1 MYDLLLKGGRIYD
14 GSGMPSS
21 YADVGIRGGK
31 IVEIGRLN
39 GGAKR
44 TLNVDGLAVAPGFI
58 DPHTHL
64 DAQLFW
70 DPLGTSSCFHGVTS
84 VVVGNCGLSL
94 APAKPEDRDAVIKS
108 FVRVEAISRR
118 VLEEGIQWK
127 WKSTAEYLDALGT
140 RLGINAA
147 ALIGHIAVRHNV
159 MGEDAVERQATAE
172 EIAKMK
178 ELVRQGMEAGAV
190 GFSTNQNPRHIRE
203 DKKPVASRLA
213 ADEELGSLLDVLAEM
228 NSGVVQLS
236 GGGAD
241 ARGRIAYAAQMARRT
256 GRPVLWQSINHSWSR
271 PNHWEEMLANTQRV
285 FKEEGLPIYA
295 MTQAKPFQNR
305 YTLLDAQCFDEFP
318 TWKSAM
324 FSPVPLRK
332 QMFADSAMRKK
343 LRAEAIEDQSPSVFP
358 RRWDVIFVDHVKL
371 PKNKIFERKTVQEIA
386 RAEGK
391 DGLDWFLDISLEE
404 ELETRFVHT
413 NTQGDPNAV
422 CEILKHPAVMIGQSD
437 AGAHMGYDARF
448 GYSTAFLGCWVRD
461 HGIMSL
467 EEAVNKL
474 TFRVA
479 SVFGLSDRGLLRA
492 GFAADIAVFD
502 PATVN
507 TLEPEYV
514 QDLPA
519 KETRMIQKAAGVPHT
534 VVNGEVVIQDGAPT
548 GAFPG
553 KVLRPNGW
561 RR

>member
-21 YADVGIRGGK
+21 YADVGISGGK

-271 PNHWEEMLANTQRV
+271 PNHWEEMLGNTQRV

-324 FSPVPLRK
+324 FSPVPVRK

-548 GAFPG
+548 GALPG
-553 KVLRPNGW
+553 KVLRPNHW
-561 RR
+561 QR